1 MGCGTGGTA
10 SSVLFCIALRC
21 SPNLSLKA
29 RLVCPNKGHN
39 YGSWSEVFRWCVWGA
54 FTFTKLYHVNEI
66 FIGTFDRLLDE
77 VSLASVF
84 ECTRCYTVF
93 NEGEGFTSDGV
104 TFLYE
109 KGVFEV
115 GTFVCFSLPL
125 IAQEDL
131 APEI

>member
-1 MGCGTGGTA
+1 M
-10 SSVLFCIALRC
+10 
-21 SPNLSLKA
+21 
-29 RLVCPNKGHN
+29 NK
-39 YGSWSEVFRWCVWGA
+39 
-54 FTFTKLYHVNEI
+54 I

-84 ECTRCYTVF
+84 GCTWCYTVF